1 MKKDGTYND
10 RYESSKNNIPFC
22 LEDFQEVYQA
32 VTEEEGQINVGRPVC
47 QAICELASVFLTEI
61 AARPISLPENIDVSP
76 SFMLENV
83 RSKFPELYPEGK
95 KLYDYYLKKWEP
107 NSERE
112 NQLKMMLMKK
122 KKGPFKEVIN
132 LVEESDEGME
142 NEEKKQQ

>member
-1 MKKDGTYND
+1 
-10 RYESSKNNIPFC
+10 
-22 LEDFQEVYQA
+22 
-32 VTEEEGQINVGRPVC
+32 
-47 QAICELASVFLTEI
+47 
-61 AARPISLPENIDVSP
+61 
-76 SFMLENV
+76 MLENV

-142 NEEKKQQ
+142 NEEKK